1 MDPEYV
7 ERHYSAAN
15 VEQSILEALRAM
27 GKDIDA
33 LRPADL
39 APVDE
44 FHIRGREATEELAA
58 LAGVQPHWRVLD
70 VGSGLG
76 GSARYLAETSGCH
89 VTGIDLTAEYCRVA
103 TRLSERV
110 GLAGQTEFRQGSALD
125 MPFEDASFDLVWTE
139 HAQMNIAD
147 KARLYSEIA
156 RVLRPG
162 GTFVFHDVFQGDD
175 GEPHFP
181 VPWASSPSTSVLMA
195 VDRVRSCLEAVG
207 LAVEHWDDRSQ
218 LSRDWFR
225 ATAERMEK
233 EKRSPLGLHLLM
245 GEDAGTKLANVVR
258 NLEEGR
264 IVVYRARLRKP
275 G

>member
-1 MDPEYV
+1 MNPESV
-7 ERHYSAAN
+7 ENHYRAAN
-15 VEQSILEALRAM
+15 LEQSILEALRAT

-33 LRPADL
+33 LRLADL

-44 FHIRGREATEELAA
+44 FHIRGREATEELAE
-58 LAGVQPHWRVLD
+58 LADVPPHWLVLD
-70 VGSGLG
+70 VGSGIG

-89 VTGIDLTAEYCRVA
+89 VTGIDLTAEYCRAA
-103 TRLSERV
+103 TRLSELV
-110 GLAGQTEFRQGSALD
+110 GLADRTEFRQGSALD
-125 MPFEDASFDLVWTE
+125 MPFENASFDLVWTE

-162 GTFVFHDVFQGDD
+162 GAFIFHDIFQGDH

-181 VPWASSPSTSVLMA
+181 VPWANAPSISALMA
-195 VDRVRSCLEAVG
+195 VDQVRSCLEAVG
-207 LAVEHWDDRSQ
+207 LVVERWDDRSQ
-218 LSRDWFR
+218 LSLEWFR
-225 ATAERMEK
+225 ATTERLEK
-233 EKRSPLGLHLLM
+233 EERSPLGLHLLM
-245 GEDAGTKLANVVR
+245 GEDAGTKLANMVR
-258 NLEEGR
+258 NLEEDR